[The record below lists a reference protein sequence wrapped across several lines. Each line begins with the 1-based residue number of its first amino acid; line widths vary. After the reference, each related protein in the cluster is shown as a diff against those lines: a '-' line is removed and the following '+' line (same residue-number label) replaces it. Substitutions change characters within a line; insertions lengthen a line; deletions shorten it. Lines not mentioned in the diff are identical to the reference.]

1 LARGVFPEAPDN
13 GLPNYVS
20 LNINTVASKS
30 HLIYERRV
38 KPDVR
43 QSLKMVIPAEY
54 VLAEQLAKLNQK
66 VVAKYGAEFNL
77 IDF

>member
-1 LARGVFPEAPDN
+1 
-13 GLPNYVS
+13 
-20 LNINTVASKS
+20 
-30 HLIYERRV
+30 V

-66 VVAKYGAEFNL
+66 VIAKYGAEFNL